1 MSAMK
6 RAIATAIIVIASA
19 SASTASADDTV
30 FDFVAARADQV
41 GNYEPGSGALV
52 SGGIAT
58 LLPVDGWFAGAWA
71 YRLPLTLDNP
81 NSVALNEWP
90 LGLFVDATS
99 DSGYHL
105 FHLAQPTGADL
116 RLVEGTTAIDLLSF
130 GHWDLATNWG
140 RLWFQLPSLAAGA
153 NHYFVYFGN
162 PSATAIDLPDAV
174 FAYSTPYAS
183 RYALEPAA
191 ATMVI
196 ASMSADNDYS
206 TGLSNGT
213 LDSGEL
219 ASIDTV
225 EWGLGQG
232 IAATDPIEV
241 GFDVDTG
248 AEAAP
253 IAFARTLHSV
263 VVNRGASN
271 EFRMI
276 APLGNATV
284 TVSINGTDIDT
295 VDLTAGI
302 AGTYASAI
310 ADNDVI
316 AFASTTPIMVAH
328 RSDDLTD
335 GYVLPAPAAEVWG
348 VRSGT
353 PRIVAVTTQSDIVV
367 YSSDGSTFA
376 ATINAG
382 EVLALTASTGSGDGD
397 ALRIVAS
404 ATATGDPA
412 PITVL
417 SNGDGDGGDAMVFH
431 PASDLGRSWVVP
443 TDATFALVAVT
454 RPGASC
460 VLTPPGGGTA
470 TTVSAPVTPPPP
482 HPQRIKFGANTG
494 NNIAAGS
501 LISCDAHGFAYY
513 EDFTTEDER
522 NLYPMES
529 HRKIAAGAPSVTLVD
544 DLQTRYTIGFT
555 AIVDTPDAIAP
566 TAVVDW
572 TDFRVAVNEPSQ
584 TVIKY
589 QLSIDSGATWLAPSA
604 GDWITAPDLTFGG
617 DAAAV
622 RAALAN
628 LDTSTGRVRVR
639 VLLTT
644 IDGVTRPEVDAIRL
658 FYDSTGTADR
668 LRWDPLPLTVIA
680 GVSVNAMLTAV
691 DNDGTTITGI
701 SGEVAL
707 TSTHSGQLLPATVTM
722 SGGRATFSIKLTGAA
737 DDVTIRADGPA
748 GLVGVS
754 STFDLISPEGAT
766 LEYVSGSDQFGLVA
780 TLLGEPLIVRVV
792 DGSSSPL
799 GGVQVTFA
807 ILEGGGALEPGGA
820 ATAAITDDAGL
831 ARAWLRLGDAPGAQ
845 RVIAEGAGGQVE
857 FVARA
862 DESGAGGDDGCCSID
877 GRRTPQPSTLFLALL
892 VAAVLGRRR
901 R

>member
-6 RAIATAIIVIASA
+6 RPVALAIIVIAAATSA
-19 SASTASADDTV
+19 ASADDTV
-30 FDFVAARADQV
+30 FDFVAPRADQV
-41 GNYEPGSGALV
+41 GNYEPGTGGLV

-58 LLPVDGWFAGAWA
+58 LLPINGWFDGDWA
-71 YRLPLTLDNP
+71 YRLPLSLDNP
-81 NSVALNEWP
+81 NAAALSEWP
-90 LGLFVDATS
+90 LGLLVDAAS

-105 FHLAQPTGADL
+105 FHLARPTGADL
-116 RLVEGTTAIDLLSF
+116 RVVNGTNAIDLLSF
-130 GHWDLATNWG
+130 GHWDLAANWG
-140 RLWFQLPSLAAGA
+140 RLWFQLPSLAAGVSS
-153 NHYFVYFGN
+153 YYLYFGN
-162 PSATAIDLPDAV
+162 PTAAAIDLPQLV
-174 FAYSTPYAS
+174 FAYSAPYAS

-196 ASMSADNDYS
+196 ASMSADNDYA
-206 TGLSNGT
+206 TGLSSGT
-213 LDSGEL
+213 LGSGEI
-219 ASIDTV
+219 AAIDTAA
-225 EWGLGQG
+225 WGLGQG
-232 IAATDPIEV
+232 IAATDPIDV
-241 GFDVDTG
+241 GFDVNTG

-253 IAFARTLHSV
+253 VSFARLVHSV

-284 TVSINGTDIDT
+284 TVSVDGVVTDT

-302 AGTYASAI
+302 ANTYASDI
-310 ADNDVI
+310 ANDAVI
-316 AFASTTPIMVAH
+316 TFAGTTPIMVAH
-328 RSDDLTD
+328 RSDDLND
-335 GYVLPAPAAEVWG
+335 GYVLPPPAAEVWG

-353 PRIVAVTTQSDIVV
+353 PRIVAVTTQTDVV
-367 YSSDGSTFA
+367 IYSSAGTTTT
-376 ATINAG
+376 ATIAAG
-382 EVLALTASTGSGDGD
+382 AALALTASTGSGDGD

-404 ATATGDPA
+404 ATATGAPA

-431 PASDLGRSWVVP
+431 PASELGRSWVIP
-443 TDATFALVAVT
+443 TDATFALVAIT

-460 VLTPPGGGTA
+460 VLTPPGGGPA
-470 TTVSAPVTPPPP
+470 TTVAAPVTPPPP
-482 HPQRIKFGANTG
+482 FPQRIKFGANSG

-501 LISCDAHGFAYY
+501 LITCDAHGFAYY
-513 EDFTTEDER
+513 EDFVNEDER

-529 HRKIAAGAPSVTLVD
+529 HRKVAASEPGATLGD

-555 AIVDTPDAIAP
+555 AIVDTPDAVAP

-572 TDFRVAVNEPSQ
+572 TDFRVAVSEPARTS
-584 TVIKY
+584 IKY
-589 QLSIDSGATWLAPSA
+589 QLSIDSGTTWLAPSS
-604 GDWITAPDLTFGG
+604 GNWIVAPDLTFGG

-628 LDTSTGRVRVR
+628 LDTSTGKVRVR

-644 IDGVTRPEVDAIRL
+644 IDGVTRPEVDAIRI
-658 FYDSTGTADR
+658 FYDSTGSADR

-680 GVSVNAMLTAV
+680 GVSVAAVITAI

-707 TSTHSGQLLPATVTM
+707 TSTHSGQLLPGTVTM
-722 SGGRATFSIKLTGAA
+722 SGGRALFNLKLTGAA
-737 DDVTIRADGPA
+737 DDVTIRAYGPT

-754 STFDLISPEGAT
+754 STFDLVSPAGAT
-766 LEYVSGSDQFGLVA
+766 LEYVSGSDQFGLVS
-780 TLLGEPLIVRVV
+780 TLLGEPLVVRVV
-792 DGSSSPL
+792 DESSTPI

-807 ILEGGGALEPGGA
+807 VLEGGGALEPGGA

-831 ARAWLRLGDAPGAQ
+831 ARAWLRLGDTPGAQ
-845 RVIAEGAGGQVE
+845 RVLAEGAAAEVE

-862 DESGAGGDDGCCSID
+862 DEGGASADEGCCSID
-877 GRRTPQPSTLFLALL
+877 EPRAPRPATLFLALL
-892 VAAVLGRRR
+892 VAVMLGRRR